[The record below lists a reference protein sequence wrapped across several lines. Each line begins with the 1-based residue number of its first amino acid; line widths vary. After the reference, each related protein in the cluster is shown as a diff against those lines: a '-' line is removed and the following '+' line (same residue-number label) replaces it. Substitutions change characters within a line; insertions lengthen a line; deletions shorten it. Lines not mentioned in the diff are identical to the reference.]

1 MDTLY
6 FQEFSK
12 NRELEKKL
20 LIRLSPYLNPPSQGG
35 ELLAILKKSVLTRT
49 LFIRA
54 EYTCR
59 STSTRKQSH
68 VPMKDVSFL
77 DTDYTDFTDIF
88 DGECNTL
95 FLLTPSTAISEGD
108 SSKCNTM

>member
-12 NRELEKKL
+12 NRELEKKF
-20 LIRLSPYLNPPSQGG
+20 RKAENRCPQTTESS
-35 ELLAILKKSVLTRT
+35 RT
-49 LFIRA
+49 LYYMA

-68 VPMKDVSFL
+68 VPMIDVSFL
-77 DTDYTDFTDIF
+77 GTDYTDFTDIF